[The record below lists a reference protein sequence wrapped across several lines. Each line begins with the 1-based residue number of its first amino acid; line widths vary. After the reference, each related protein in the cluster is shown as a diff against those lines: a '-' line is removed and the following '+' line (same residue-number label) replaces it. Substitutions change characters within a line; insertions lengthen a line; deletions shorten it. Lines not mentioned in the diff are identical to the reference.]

1 MTREDIIRASNIPGR
16 NNPSILMIGKKLM
29 AGIYRIPPDNGRTG
43 CPERCPAPLPGIRK
57 TGIRMPAVPVSAT
70 GEIMVPEPWPS
81 LSGRCPSSRIF
92 SAKARSDTIMAST
105 PSVTSEVT
113 NCFCCMFIGRFS
125 FTMVNNR
132 YETTVHLERV
142 FPSFFAAICLFTIFT
157 GVTGLSL
164 INRNT

>member
-1 MTREDIIRASNIPGR
+1 
-16 NNPSILMIGKKLM
+16 
-29 AGIYRIPPDNGRTG
+29 
-43 CPERCPAPLPGIRK
+43 
-57 TGIRMPAVPVSAT
+57 
-70 GEIMVPEPWPS
+70 
-81 LSGRCPSSRIF
+81 
-92 SAKARSDTIMAST
+92 MAST

-142 FPSFFAAICLFTIFT
+142 FPSFFAAICSFTIFT